1 MRPLG
6 RHHQTLPRRRC
17 PRQLAPVRDSAQ
29 DESRRAVTLSEARIQ
44 ENARRPADLYASGC
58 SVLVAVTFPDQ
69 VVL

>member
-1 MRPLG
+1 
-6 RHHQTLPRRRC
+6 
-17 PRQLAPVRDSAQ
+17 
-29 DESRRAVTLSEARIQ
+29 VTLSEARIQ